1 MSRPKDFANEDF
13 VEGDVIGLE
22 ICLPSLSLHRK
33 VVEGT
38 YNKAVDISD
47 DLDPMAA
54 HEYLDIIRD
63 RVPIRFKNTLYFGKQ
78 SLRMTLGCLYS
89 NLSKHQNTGHVFH
102 ELFLRFPSSTFRRD
116 TGVLKKGG

>member
-1 MSRPKDFANEDF
+1 MSRPKDFASADF

-33 VVEGT
+33 VAEGT
-38 YNKAVDISD
+38 YNKAVDVSD

-78 SLRMTLGCLYS
+78 SLRILVLQFVA
-89 NLSKHQNTGHVFH
+89 NLS
-102 ELFLRFPSSTFRRD
+102 SRD
-116 TGVLKKGG
+116 TSSRRLSF